1 MAELTT
7 VVLVDDHPVVRSG
20 LRMMLEATGRYEIVA
35 EAEDG
40 ETAVDAVV
48 SEQPDVVVMDLDLP
62 GMDGIEATRRIQS
75 RAPSVA
81 ILVLSMLE
89 DDASVLAAMRAGA
102 RGYSIKGAQPADVVR
117 AIDSVARGDV
127 LLGPPAA
134 RLVLSELAAQTP
146 RDNLLPVLS
155 PREIEVLRLLASG
168 ASNPEIAR
176 RLGMR
181 PKTARNHVSN
191 IFTKLAVADRAEAVR
206 RAHDAGLT

>member
-146 RDNLLPVLS
+146 RDNLLPMLS

>member
-48 SEQPDVVVMDLDLP
+48 SEQPDVVVMELDLP

-146 RDNLLPVLS
+146 RDNLLPMLS